1 MNLLETKPNSDMYVR
16 EYVRIWKKI
25 AYTDHNNDYLVGKFV
40 IYC

>member
-1 MNLLETKPNSDMYVR
+1 MNLLETKPNSD
-16 EYVRIWKKI
+16 IWKKI